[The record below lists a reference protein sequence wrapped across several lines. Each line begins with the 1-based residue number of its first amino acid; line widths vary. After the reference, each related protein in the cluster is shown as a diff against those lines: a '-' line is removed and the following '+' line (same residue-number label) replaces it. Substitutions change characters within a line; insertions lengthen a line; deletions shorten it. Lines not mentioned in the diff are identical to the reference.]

1 MTLHHC
7 DNNRNFSGKNSNID
21 VLPRS
26 RLYSL
31 PPVTIETLQVES
43 LTGYINRLAW
53 SYRVEPRILVAQE
66 IMPHLSG
73 SYHFQSSPSL
83 LGAYCRSEAMSING
97 TGEAAL
103 DWASTLTRLTMRE
116 RLSDLTLSSWA
127 RAMPSQGLLRATPA
141 WCPVCYQE
149 WRRQGLSISQ
159 PLLWTLQV
167 VTVCL
172 QHRRLLEER
181 CPHCQQKQSVIP
193 ARMQPGCCTQCMSW
207 LGVSTNSNAE
217 NKVGEETRNW
227 QQWVVNIIG
236 ELRCASATTGLLP
249 WEQLAN
255 GLALCSEIAGS
266 SKQLAALAGV
276 SKQLLSSWQSR
287 KQVPSF
293 ERTLEF
299 CYVLDLSPLLLMS
312 GNREAL
318 KEALQSGGAHR
329 RPRTR
334 RQTLRPLD
342 REQALALIR
351 AVLDGQ
357 EIPMGVR
364 QLERRLGL
372 GARTLIY
379 HFPQECALITAQY
392 QAYRAE
398 QARQRREQGCSEVR
412 QVTLALYAEGI
423 NPSAK
428 HVASKLSDAGMM
440 RTSEG
445 LNSWHSARRELGIE
459 P

>member
-1 MTLHHC
+1 
-7 DNNRNFSGKNSNID
+7 
-21 VLPRS
+21 
-26 RLYSL
+26 
-31 PPVTIETLQVES
+31 
-43 LTGYINRLAW
+43 
-53 SYRVEPRILVAQE
+53 
-66 IMPHLSG
+66 
-73 SYHFQSSPSL
+73 
-83 LGAYCRSEAMSING
+83 
-97 TGEAAL
+97 
-103 DWASTLTRLTMRE
+103 
-116 RLSDLTLSSWA
+116 
-127 RAMPSQGLLRATPA
+127 
-141 WCPVCYQE
+141 
-149 WRRQGLSISQ
+149 
-159 PLLWTLQV
+159 
-167 VTVCL
+167 
-172 QHRRLLEER
+172 
-181 CPHCQQKQSVIP
+181 
-193 ARMQPGCCTQCMSW
+193 MSW

-227 QQWVVNIIG
+227 QQWVVNIIV

-293 ERTLEF
+293 ERTLEL